1 MVSFYNELTC
11 GSSCTNLHEVKN
23 CHSKKLFRWIL
34 FWPCSKWL
42 LCLVPLHCAR
52 AFDDV
57 GRTGIGLVS
66 LLTDKAPDEEEVGAE
81 TAAAWR
87 SSNDH
92 VMGILCMSAEEPV
105 RLSFISFSS
114 AREMWEYLKQRYE
127 HNLALKVTL
136 MERHRVLRQQDM
148 SIQEFTMCSPASHG
162 SWTAWCWRPVMN
174 VIVPKGGNLI
184 RSFSWWT
191 CEPLPRI
198 WIYCGRSCCTTR
210 LPTWMRL
217 LMIWISRRFLCLLL
231 ILKLSALTARD
242 LVILLNGARSC
253 ILS

>member
-105 RLSFISFSS
+105 RLSFVSFSS

-127 HNLALKVTL
+127 HNWALKVTL

-148 SIQEFTMCSPASHG
+148 SIQEFTMCSHASHG

-184 RSFSWWT
+184 RSFAWWT
-191 CEPLPRI
+191 SL
-198 WIYCGRSCCTTR
+198 WVFAQN
-210 LPTWMRL
+210 LNL
-217 LMIWISRRFLCLLL
+217 LWQ
-231 ILKLSALTARD
+231 
-242 LVILLNGARSC
+242 ILLHNTPPNMDEALNDLNIKEVSMSAAHTQTVCSHCKGSGHTAERC
-253 ILS
+253 